1 MFSCFGRLGVP
12 PSAPRK
18 SWTLLPS
25 NTVILGHWDVNID
38 VWLSLKAICSSA
50 LAWWWSLPMDMT
62 SCPACKVQVKHLVQ
76 SLDACFVG
84 YFFKGAICFLSRSR
98 SFFGVSSVSEW
109 FSGGSLSE
117 RQSAGLC
124 PAVRLPPQRFNR
136 ALFRKVSPC
145 PGKTLQCYFHVVLVT
160 SLLWSP
166 TPDVQC
172 FWSHKDGNSQPLVR
186 TVPMVCFR

>member
-1 MFSCFGRLGVP
+1 M
-12 PSAPRK
+12 
-18 SWTLLPS
+18 WTLMFDCHWRPFALLLLLGGGPCQWTWPHVLPAKFRW
-25 NTVILGHWDVNID
+25 NTWFR
-38 VWLSLKAICSSA
+38 A
-50 LAWWWSLPMDMT
+50 LMPVL
-62 SCPACKVQVKHLVQ
+62 
-76 SLDACFVG
+76 LDI
-84 YFFKGAICFLSRSR
+84 FFKGAICFLSCSR

-145 PGKTLQCYFHVVLVT
+145 PGKTLQCYFRVVLVT

-172 FWSHKDGNSQPLVR
+172 SFCNSA
-186 TVPMVCFR
+186 